1 MSSDKIVNGVAYDWG
16 CMTIKVDGQDYE
28 GLFKEIS
35 YNAKRTRGKQMGT
48 SPKVRRYTRGTIEFD
63 GSMTWYREG
72 LDAYIDKQGPGWME
86 KKVTIAVS
94 YGNAGQ
100 PIRTDTLDGV
110 DFNSDENSGKE
121 GADSVEV
128 KTALNILDIK
138 KNGVSYL
145 TEQTA

>member
-1 MSSDKIVNGVAYDWG
+1 MSSDKIINGVAYDFAA
-16 CMTIKVDGQDYE
+16 MTIKVDGDEHE

-48 SPKVRRYTRGTIEFD
+48 SPKVRRYTRGNIEFD
-63 GSMTWYREG
+63 GSITWYREG
-72 LDAYIDKQGPGWME
+72 LDSYIDKQGPGWME
-86 KKVTIAVS
+86 KVVTITVS

-100 PIRTDTLDGV
+100 PVRTDTLV
-110 DFNSDENSGKE
+110 TDFNSDENSGKE
-121 GADSVEV
+121 GPDAIEC
-128 KTALNILDIK
+128 KTALNLLDIK